1 MNSKIE
7 VCQFASQIGLEIC
20 LRRKTLGELQKSVK
34 RKLKDIDSVYE
45 KTERSRSEVCF
56 LEVAAAHLLID
67 IIIFD
72 AESSTYQFMKIE
84 AK

>member
-1 MNSKIE
+1 MFK
-7 VCQFASQIGLEIC
+7 G
-20 LRRKTLGELQKSVK
+20 RKTLGEIQKSVK
-34 RKLKDIDSVYE
+34 RKLKDIDSVYD
-45 KTERSRSEVCF
+45 KTERSRSEVYF

-67 IIIFD
+67 NIFFA